1 MTISEVWEKS
11 YLSGGWV
18 TRVERRGNESIES
31 DDGSVS
37 GKDAE
42 GGCLWY
48 TIPGL
53 NRSIEE
59 DTSSK
64 ADRGSIGRSEITWD

>member
-1 MTISEVWEKS
+1 M
-11 YLSGGWV
+11 
-18 TRVERRGNESIES
+18 ERRGNESIES

-64 ADRGSIGRSEITWD
+64 ADRGSIGGSEIT